1 MNNRIEPLEAP
12 FTEQV
17 TRDFNVVMPPG
28 MPPLGIFRTVAKNPR
43 VLSRM
48 VNGGLLDKGSISIAD
63 RELVILKTCG
73 LCKAEYE
80 WGVHVA
86 IFAKK
91 AGFNPMQIEDTAKEE
106 CNYALWS
113 NSQQLILQMVEQ
125 LHVNQNIPESLW
137 GKLSHAYKEDQL
149 IELVMLAGL
158 YHTVSFVVNAF
169 NIQKEPFAVTFPTG
183 S

>member
-17 TRDFNVVMPPG
+17 TEDFNKVMPPG
-28 MPPLGIFRTVAKNPR
+28 MPVLGIFRTVAKNPR

-63 RELVILKTCG
+63 RELVILKACG

-80 WGVHVA
+80 WGVHVS

-91 AGFNPMQIEDTAKEE
+91 AGFSQAQIEDTCHEQF
-106 CNYALWS
+106 NPSLWS
-113 NSQQLILQMVEQ
+113 ESQQLILKMVEQ
-125 LHVNQNIPESLW
+125 LHVNQRINDALW
-137 GKLSHAYKEDQL
+137 EQLSQAFEEQQL

-158 YHTVSFVVNAF
+158 YHTVSFMVNAF
-169 NIQKEPFAVTFPTG
+169 NIQNESFAATFPT
-183 S
+183 

>member
-28 MPPLGIFRTVAKNPR
+28 MPVLGIFRTVAKNPR

-48 VNGGLLDKGSISIAD
+48 VNGGLLDKGSISLAD
-63 RELVILKTCG
+63 RELVILKACG
-73 LCKAEYE
+73 ICKAEYE
-80 WGVHVA
+80 WGVHVT

-91 AGFNPMQIEDTAKEE
+91 AGFSQTQIEDTAKEE
-106 CNYALWS
+106 SNYSLWS
-113 NSQQLILQMVEQ
+113 KSQQLILQMVEQ
-125 LHVNQNIPESLW
+125 LHSNQNIPESLW
-137 GKLSHAYKEDQL
+137 EELSQAYEEDQL

-158 YHTVSFVVNAF
+158 YHTVSFVVNSF
-169 NIQKEPFAVTFPTG
+169 KIKNETFAAAFPTG
-183 S
+183 